1 MAMRVTK
8 EDVWAGD
15 LSDIPGGLARVLE
28 ALGGAR
34 ASLDCVIA
42 RRRPDRPGSGV
53 VFVTPVSGAR
63 VQQAAREAGLSP
75 AADVATLR
83 VEGADKPGLGGRVT
97 RAVADAGVNL
107 RGLSAAVLGTK
118 FVAYLGFDSQADAD
132 KAMAAIK
139 ALDAARPAAKARA
152 KRPAAGRGRAKR

>member
-53 VFVTPVSGAR
+53 VFLTPVNGAK

-83 VEGADKPGLGGRVT
+83 VEGADKPGLGGRVA

-132 KAMAAIK
+132 KAMQAIK
-139 ALDAARPAAKARA
+139 SLDAARPTAKARA
-152 KRPAAGRGRAKR
+152 KRPAAGRRRSKA

>member
-53 VFVTPVSGAR
+53 VFVTPVSAAR